1 MHSFRRRILL
11 LVVGLV
17 IVTQSVTLFA
27 VLARTSTA
35 VEERAAERLAF
46 GGRTV
51 EQLIGFRNVQL
62 ASAVTVLSAD
72 FGFREAIASGDRPTI
87 LSAIENQR
95 DRIDAG
101 FVAVFDPEGRVVAS
115 TAPQFARL
123 RDALPRMRG
132 EQDGTPQPHAL
143 VIGDRAWQLFVAPVL
158 APEAIAWVAMGFAL
172 DESFARSIRE
182 LAGVEVSL
190 LAARDGVSD
199 AVVASTLSAEARVAL
214 EALARSPGRLAVG
227 GTRPDALGDARWLT
241 FAQRLDPESADTLV
255 ALHQSEDEALAP
267 YYDLRNTV
275 AAVGGTALLVAMLVG
290 LRLGRLATRP
300 LGALMGAA
308 RRIEN
313 GDYADIEV
321 RGGDEFAHLAT
332 TMNTMQRGIAD
343 RERRLSHAAFHDAL
357 TGLPN
362 LALAQRH
369 IESLLAARRGA
380 VAIVV
385 IETAGLRDVSAT
397 FGHALADRTVTEI
410 ARRLEQNVRSDDLV
424 ARIANDRFLAITAD
438 GQVKPAMAMAAQL
451 CTLLRGG
458 LEVDGLNLVFDAI
471 AGVAIA
477 PDHGDN
483 AAELLSRA
491 EVALNDCREAA
502 RSVMLYVPGRDARVR
517 RRLEL
522 GALLRDAIATGE
534 GLYLA
539 FQPKVHV
546 DDGTMAG
553 VETLARWRHP
563 ALGEI
568 SPGEFAPLAE
578 QIGAIRD
585 LTRWVAREA
594 IRQLGEW
601 RRQGLGFD
609 VAINISA
616 ADILDLDLGDELLA
630 QLRRH
635 DVPPTALVLEITE
648 SALVDDA
655 AAAAR
660 NIEMLQAMGVRFAID
675 DFGTGHSSLSLLQTL
690 PFDEL
695 KIDRSFLA
703 HAHESADD
711 RKIVASTIELAHGI
725 GMKVV
730 AEGVE
735 LEASMQLLREL
746 GCDVAQG
753 YLVSRPIAAADVP
766 GFCVR
771 TGIPIPS
778 AGCHTPPSASI
789 AASS

>member
-1 MHSFRRRILL
+1 MHSFRRRMLL

-27 VLARTSTA
+27 VLARTSVA

-51 EQLIGFRNVQL
+51 EQLIGFRNAQL
-62 ASAVTVLSAD
+62 AGAVTVLSAD

-87 LSAIENQR
+87 LSAIENQQG
-95 DRIDAG
+95 RIDAG

-115 TAPQFARL
+115 TSPQIARL
-123 RDALPRMRG
+123 RDALPRLRG
-132 EQDGTPQPHAL
+132 EQDETPRPHAL
-143 VIGDRAWQLFVAPVL
+143 VIGDRAWQLFVAPVH
-158 APEAIAWVAMGFAL
+158 APETIAWVAMGFAL
-172 DESFARSIRE
+172 DESFAHSIRE

-190 LAARDGVSD
+190 LAARAGAAD
-199 AVVASTLSAEARVAL
+199 AVIASTLPPEARAAL
-214 EALARSPGRLAVG
+214 AALARRPGRLAIG

-241 FAQRLDPESADTLV
+241 FTQRLAPDAAEALVTL
-255 ALHQSEDEALAP
+255 HESEDRALAP

-300 LGALMGAA
+300 LGALMRAA
-308 RRIEN
+308 RRIEG

-321 RGGDEFAHLAT
+321 GGGDEFAHLAA

-369 IESLLAARRGA
+369 IESLLVEGRGA

-410 ARRLEQNVRSDDLV
+410 ASRLKQNVRSDDLV
-424 ARIANDRFLAITAD
+424 ARIANDRFLAISAD
-438 GQVKPAMAMAAQL
+438 GQMRPAMAMAAQL

-458 LEVDGLNLVFDAI
+458 LEVDGLKLVFDAI

-502 RSVMLYVPGRDARVR
+502 RPVMLYVPGRDARVR

-522 GALLRDAIATGE
+522 GALLREAIATGE

-539 FQPKVHV
+539 YQPKVHV

-568 SPGEFAPLAE
+568 SPAEFAPLAE

-601 RRQGLGFD
+601 RAQGLGFD
-609 VAINISA
+609 VAINVSA

-660 NIEMLQAMGVRFAID
+660 NIELLQAMGVRFAID

-771 TGIPIPS
+771 AGIPIPS
-778 AGCHTPPSASI
+778 AGCHTPPSASTV
-789 AASS
+789 ASS